1 MNQLKAK
8 LIHIESLSTLHHL
21 TFELN
26 QQVIHMLSLEFN
38 SPLNIDSFMKLN
50 IKSTDIAIAKNFL
63 GVLSYE
69 NQLKA
74 KITQVNNGQILSS
87 IKLNVEGFVL
97 ESLIGL
103 EASLKMKL
111 KKGDDVVVLFR
122 GSEVSL
128 CG

>member
-8 LIHIESLSTLHHL
+8 LIHIESVSTLHHL

-111 KKGDDVVVLFR
+111 K
-122 GSEVSL
+122 SQ
-128 CG
+128 